1 LRRFGRT
8 PGRVTTLAA
17 QASSSGKIIL
27 TFRAPGSDGS
37 SPPAARSY
45 VIKQSPRPIRT
56 RRDFERSHALCK
68 GRCTFAV
75 TKLQAAIT
83 LDVTQLRRNTTYYY
97 SVAALDNVSERM
109 GPQSKTVLAKT
120 R

>member
-8 PGRVTTLAA
+8 PGRVTALVAKA
-17 QASSSGKIIL
+17 GAGGKITL

-37 SPPAARSY
+37 SPPAARTY
-45 VIKQSPRPIRT
+45 LIKQSLRPIRT
-56 RRDFERSHALCK
+56 PRDFQRAHALCK

-83 LDVTQLRRNTTYYY
+83 LEVTHLRRNTTYYY
-97 SVAALDNVSERM
+97 SVAALDNVSKRM
-109 GPQSKTVLAKT
+109 GPPSKTVLAKT